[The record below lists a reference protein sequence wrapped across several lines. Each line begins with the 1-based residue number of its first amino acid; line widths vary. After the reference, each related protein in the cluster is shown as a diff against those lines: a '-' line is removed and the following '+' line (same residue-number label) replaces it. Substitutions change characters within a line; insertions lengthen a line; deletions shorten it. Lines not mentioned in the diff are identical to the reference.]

1 MITTEELNLE
11 GKWWLPD
18 RDNEIR
24 IGNLTLNQL
33 HKHGVLSIY
42 GSFSGTREAAI
53 ILGELSDGQKVT
65 LNKCIVDRRYTYFT
79 NSEKSSITARNILL
93 GGHFKTPE
101 DIVFSSIQVT
111 YYGEQINK
119 WMNRFE
125 IRRLFRSDKT
135 ENYIKYISRPSVK

>member
-53 ILGELSDGQKVT
+53 ILGELSEEKAKRLEQMTKHCFDASLKERVAAVYHEYADVADSLFFFKGEEEFSKKVKDT
-65 LNKCIVDRRYTYFT
+65 
-79 NSEKSSITARNILL
+79 RN
-93 GGHFKTPE
+93 
-101 DIVFSSIQVT
+101 
-111 YYGEQINK
+111 
-119 WMNRFE
+119 
-125 IRRLFRSDKT
+125 
-135 ENYIKYISRPSVK
+135 